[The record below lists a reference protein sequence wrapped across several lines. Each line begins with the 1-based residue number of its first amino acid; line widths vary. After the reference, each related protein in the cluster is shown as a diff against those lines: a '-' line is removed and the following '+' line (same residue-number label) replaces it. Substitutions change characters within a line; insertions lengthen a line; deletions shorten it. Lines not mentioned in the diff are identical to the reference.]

1 MVGIRILLV
10 EMPRMVHDVVED
22 IVGVEPDLYVV
33 ADGVEA
39 DALVER
45 VERERPDVVMLWV
58 ESASPPAMCEE
69 LLSRF
74 PRLAV
79 VALEDRG
86 ERGSIYMMRP
96 RRFRVA
102 EISRT
107 RLVTAIR
114 RAARSVPL
122 PASVYDAAAH
132 VAASAGRERGADA
145 GDGNENG
152 AGTARRR

>member
-1 MVGIRILLV
+1 
-10 EMPRMVHDVVED
+10 MVHDVVDD
-22 IVGVEPDLYVV
+22 ILGIEPDLDVV

-39 DALVER
+39 EALVER
-45 VERERPDVVMLWV
+45 VERERPDVVVLWV
-58 ESASPPAMCEE
+58 ESASPPPMCEE
-69 LLSRF
+69 LLGRF

-79 VALEDRG
+79 VVLEDRG

-107 RLVTAIR
+107 QLVTAIR

-122 PASVYDAAAH
+122 PASVYDGAAH
-132 VAASAGRERGADA
+132 VAASRDGSAGLTPETGAGRVEER
-145 GDGNENG
+145 NG
-152 AGTARRR
+152 EGRA